1 MKPTPLPTLADIES
15 AAALVRQVMPPTP
28 QFAWPLLAQ
37 RLGTEVWV
45 KHENHTPT
53 GAFKVRGGLVY
64 LDGLARREPACPGI
78 VSATRG
84 NHGQSLA
91 LAARRH
97 GIGATIVV
105 PRGNS
110 REKNAAM
117 QAFGATLVEHGED
130 FQAATEHAAALA
142 TRDGLHRVPSFHAD
156 LVRGVAT
163 AWLEFFEAVP
173 QLEVVFVP
181 IGLGSGLCAAMAAR
195 AALGRRM
202 RLVGVVSAHARAYAL
217 SLAQGRPVS
226 SPVSTVLADGMAC
239 RVPDPTAL
247 ALMQEHIDGV
257 VEVSDEE
264 IAQAM
269 KALYLDTHNVAEG
282 AGAAS
287 LAAALQRARTNPGEI
302 AGRCVGLTLCGGNVD
317 HEVFAQVLGAP
328 MPA

>member
-1 MKPTPLPTLADIES
+1 
-15 AAALVRQVMPPTP
+15 
-28 QFAWPLLAQ
+28 
-37 RLGTEVWV
+37 
-45 KHENHTPT
+45 
-53 GAFKVRGGLVY
+53 
-64 LDGLARREPACPGI
+64 LARREPACPGI

-117 QAFGATLVEHGED
+117 RAFGATLVEHGED

-142 TRDGLHRVPSFHAD
+142 AREGLHRVPSFHAD

-163 AWLEFFEAVP
+163 AWLEFFQAVP
-173 QLEVVFVP
+173 QLDVVFVP
-181 IGLGSGLCAAMAAR
+181 IGLGSGLCAAIAAR

-202 RLVGVVSAHARAYAL
+202 QLVGVVSAHARAYAL
-217 SLAQGRPVS
+217 SLAQGQPVE
-226 SPVSTVLADGMAC
+226 SPVSTQLADGMAC

-247 ALMQEHIDGV
+247 AVMAGQLDGV
-257 VEVSDEE
+257 VEVTDAEV
-264 IAQAM
+264 AQAM